1 MKREENDW
9 FCKTDNQSI
18 KVLKKKGLRSGGFKS
33 DFILLVWTS
42 LTSFGCIREFF
53 CIRHGCLCLYFFFL
67 IDNKSFIEEKE
78 QCVYDCKLI
87 ALEIYTLF
95 LSIKGTMLMHLLLS
109 IKFSYYL

>member
-1 MKREENDW
+1 MI
-9 FCKTDNQSI
+9 SI
-18 KVLKKKGLRSGGFKS
+18 RLVHWIQECFYSS
-33 DFILLVWTS
+33 CMDFIDFLWLYSGILLYTS
-42 LTSFGCIREFF
+42 WMLMPL
-53 CIRHGCLCLYFFFL
+53 HFFL

>member
-1 MKREENDW
+1 MP
-9 FCKTDNQSI
+9 
-18 KVLKKKGLRSGGFKS
+18 L
-33 DFILLVWTS
+33 
-42 LTSFGCIREFF
+42 
-53 CIRHGCLCLYFFFL
+53 HFFL